1 MQAQSLL
8 AVVLVAGA
16 GRRMWPFAVVRP
28 KALLPVCGQPNL
40 KRLVGQL
47 RECGVEDI
55 VIAHDRHSRT
65 ALACV
70 ADERITTFAVDG
82 LGGAA
87 PALAAIWRQFP
98 QRPLLV
104 IPGDCVLALC
114 DLKDLISGFSSG
126 AAGATL
132 VAALGGEDPRRW
144 VCAEVQ
150 GGELRAIV
158 GHPREGQYR
167 WTGLCV
173 LSPEAC
179 RYLERA
185 PALLPEVPVGGMP
198 AAEADLACAVSLML
212 SCGLSIHA
220 LVVQGFA
227 VDMDKP
233 WHILQANMA
242 AAQERFA
249 SADGDEIASSGFIS
263 PAADIDGQL
272 ILDDGAFLGARVRV
286 RGRAWLQRGAVVDNG
301 AILEGDI
308 VVGEGARVRHYAHLA
323 DAVIGPKCIVDHAA
337 ECTGVVFEGAY
348 LYHYCHVAGVVGT
361 RVDIGAAT
369 VCGTLRFDDGDKV
382 HNIGGGR
389 EVPPLGSNL
398 AYIGDYARTGVNAI
412 LMPGVKVG
420 CYSCVGPGVVLYE
433 DLPDRQLV
441 LVKQELEHRP
451 WGPERYGW

>member
-1 MQAQSLL
+1 
-8 AVVLVAGA
+8 
-16 GRRMWPFAVVRP
+16 
-28 KALLPVCGQPNL
+28 
-40 KRLVGQL
+40 
-47 RECGVEDI
+47 
-55 VIAHDRHSRT
+55 
-65 ALACV
+65 
-70 ADERITTFAVDG
+70 
-82 LGGAA
+82 
-87 PALAAIWRQFP
+87 
-98 QRPLLV
+98 
-104 IPGDCVLALC
+104 
-114 DLKDLISGFSSG
+114 
-126 AAGATL
+126 
-132 VAALGGEDPRRW
+132 
-144 VCAEVQ
+144 
-150 GGELRAIV
+150 
-158 GHPREGQYR
+158 
-167 WTGLCV
+167 
-173 LSPEAC
+173 
-179 RYLERA
+179 
-185 PALLPEVPVGGMP
+185 
-198 AAEADLACAVSLML
+198 
-212 SCGLSIHA
+212 
-220 LVVQGFA
+220 
-227 VDMDKP
+227 MDKP